1 MGDAVN
7 PDITAVQNPE
17 PAANGSAGRERADL
31 RPENIQDA
39 VIRLAGNSQ
48 DGIQSAG
55 ALLARLAGRSDQ
67 DVMTYMTIPATISG
81 GPSIFQV
88 RIGSGEVLSAGDEAD
103 FLVAFYQHSYQDH
116 ISFLKDGGV
125 LLYDS
130 DNVEPDLDDKRFL
143 YVGVPITGLTV
154 EALGGTAK
162 DKGKN
167 IFVLG
172 LVAKVFHLDVEK
184 LTTLIK
190 EKFAGKDESI
200 VNTAIMAFTA
210 GYAYPL
216 GNLLAKRYQF
226 EHIER
231 TDGRA
236 QITMDGNQALAY
248 GLLAGGVRYGAGYPI
263 TPWSSVM
270 EILRR
275 ELPKYGGLF
284 VQSEDELAAVSTA
297 LGFSLAGYLSVTGS
311 AGPGIS
317 LKTEAIGWASMAE
330 MPLIIINVQRGG
342 PSTGL
347 PTNVEQSDLHQAIY
361 GGHGDS
367 PRVVLAA
374 ATVEDCFYIA
384 VEAAKIA
391 RNYSTPV
398 FILSDTSLATRIEAF
413 DEPNLAELMQ
423 EAKPDLST
431 RADSFKPYDL
441 NRITQHVA
449 PGTRLLDGKYP
460 LVTGLEHDEMGHPT
474 GSPKL
479 HMAMTAKRRNKLRK
493 LAEEL
498 PVPEVYGDAEG
509 DILLVGWGSTY
520 GPIHDAV
527 KKARAAGEKMAAIH
541 LRHIHPLPN
550 GVEKI
555 FANFKRIVVVEMNDE
570 GVYGFGQLATIL
582 RARYCEPKI
591 QSLTKT
597 DGLTYRVKEIL
608 QGLSG
613 RDGSPSGPNGASGN
627 GSSSSVEAA
636 VPAANRIETAGD
648 TPATTAAAETNCPE
662 ATISAERDRA
672 QDNTPNQPGTEA
684 IFASSGTN
692 ETRETEKPA

>member
-1 MGDAVN
+1 MNETSTTPETSAPNSAED
-7 PDITAVQNPE
+7 PTAPQGSSASSASSVT
-17 PAANGSAGRERADL
+17 AASQSDRADL
-31 RPENIQDA
+31 RPENINDA

-55 ALLARLAGRSDQ
+55 AFLARLAGRSAQ

-88 RIGSGEVLSAGDEAD
+88 RMGTGEVLSAGDEAD

-116 ISFLKDGGV
+116 IGFLKEGGV

-130 DNVEPDLDDKRFL
+130 DNVEPDLDDKRFV

-167 IFVLG
+167 IFILG
-172 LVAKVFHLDVEK
+172 LIAKIFHLDVEK

-210 GYAYPL
+210 GYAYPV
-216 GNLLAKRYQF
+216 GNVLTKQYKF
-226 EHIER
+226 ETTIPKEG
-231 TDGRA
+231 DRA

-248 GLLAGGVRYGAGYPI
+248 GLIAAGVRYGSGYPI

-275 ELPKYGGLF
+275 ELPKYGGIF
-284 VQSEDELAAVSTA
+284 VQAEDELGAVSMT
-297 LGFSLAGYLSVTGS
+297 LGFSFSGYLAVTGS

-330 MPLIIINVQRGG
+330 IPIIIINVQRGG

-347 PTNVEQSDLHQAIY
+347 PTNVEQSDLFQAIY

-384 VEAAKIA
+384 IEAARIA
-391 RNYSTPV
+391 RKYSTPV

-413 DEPNLAELMQ
+413 DEPHLKDIMIDPKL
-423 EAKPDLST
+423 DLSP
-431 RADSFKPYDL
+431 RAAGFKPYAVDQ
-441 NRITQHVA
+441 ITQHATPGA
-449 PGTRLLDGKYP
+449 PMLDGKYP

-493 LAEEL
+493 LAEEI
-498 PVPEVYGDAEG
+498 PVPAIYGDAEG
-509 DILLVGWGSTY
+509 DVLLVGWGSTY
-520 GPIHDAV
+520 GPIHDAA
-527 KKARAAGEKMAAIH
+527 KLAREHGEKVGSLH
-541 LRHIHPLPN
+541 LRHVHPFPN
-550 GVEKI
+550 GLEKI
-555 FANFKRIVVVEMNDE
+555 FARFKRIVVVEMNDQ
-570 GVYGFGQLATIL
+570 GLYGFGQLATLL
-582 RARYCEPKI
+582 RARFCEPKI
-591 QSLTKT
+591 ESTTKT
-597 DGLTYRVKEIL
+597 DGLTFRVKEIL
-608 QGLSG
+608 ERVFEGRSFAARNIPREGLPIVHTDS
-613 RDGSPSGPNGASGN
+613 
-627 GSSSSVEAA
+627 
-636 VPAANRIETAGD
+636 
-648 TPATTAAAETNCPE
+648 
-662 ATISAERDRA
+662 SAENVKSLKEVVP
-672 QDNTPNQPGTEA
+672 QGV
-684 IFASSGTN
+684 G
-692 ETRETEKPA
+692 